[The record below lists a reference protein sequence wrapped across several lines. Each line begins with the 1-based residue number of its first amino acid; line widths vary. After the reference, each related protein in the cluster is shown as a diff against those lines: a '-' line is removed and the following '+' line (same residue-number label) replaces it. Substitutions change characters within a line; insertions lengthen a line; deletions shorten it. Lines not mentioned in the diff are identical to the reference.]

1 MCRSFVAGKCSYG
14 SKCRFSHDIMPD
26 QKGQSST
33 THGSRNIRRSAP
45 PENTELLFWCRKL
58 GRPGEKESRPFFE
71 GELFDFCE
79 TALTLMSLRE
89 SDSRHQVI
97 TSLADE
103 AGLARI
109 REVMEL
115 QFGRHTLEKA
125 VELVTRATLPI
136 LQVVT
141 HKEVLSSLVLET
153 STGTIF
159 NVMYGIQGRRAVDF
173 YEGLIKLLQQISSM
187 ELLDEQTYILSLSA
201 ALAVLSQIIE
211 CNQTANLVGE
221 FHGFLKEFTHL
232 LSLVSLQSTNN
243 LRAQDAVRYITKIR
257 NRLEFGATIT
267 TDSDHSALSVAGV
280 GFEIGIDGPGRLSS
294 QGPRHDNDHE
304 DICKIQIMPT
314 AEEIRS
320 ARLEYLPTTDTTKLH
335 IMGVKGLLD
344 RQFRL
349 LREDTIGQLR
359 DCVQCVLE
367 ELTTPGREPGANQRT
382 EHGTRYLVYKSV
394 VLSDILFEM
403 KQNRGL
409 QVVAEFDQPL
419 PVKSMRRKEDR
430 QRWWSETKQLQVD
443 SLLCLLDSNG
453 RSVFLSVSQREE
465 VAITAEPF
473 DDLSVGP
480 NDVELLINFRPQ
492 GVQNVQTDVLL
503 TGSNMARNLWNNQNR
518 CAVTLQL
525 VDLVTH
531 GISEIIGRSHSE
543 IAITQVLVEFPGVL
557 LPSFRPTLEA
567 LQAMSSNLNIPFAD
581 MIAPAHSDD
590 ENSVQIGPPA
600 YALQPTFTFDLRPIT
615 NNHDLFLDSR
625 KPFNIHSLLK
635 HSSLDEAQGAAL
647 VNALGRSLALIQG
660 PPGTGKS
667 YVAVQ
672 VVKVLLARREEAEMG
687 PIICVCY
694 TNHALDQFLEQILS
708 QGTKKIIRLGAG
720 SKSKALEPFNLRN
733 ISQDTED
740 TKVGRKS
747 VWQAH
752 KALETAGKEIASLLQ
767 DLKRSAT
774 TTFIKRYLEGSY
786 PHYAN
791 ELFQI
796 TDEDGFTIVQNE
808 RRDPIQHW
816 LFGGTHSL
824 FGSHIRTLQEL
835 RSCHLFSINQEER
848 AILHKS
854 WVATIRESLTDE
866 LSAAI
871 DDFVESR
878 DDLNR
883 CRRDRDLRCLEQA
896 HLIGLTTSGL
906 ARNADLLRRLAP
918 KVLMCE
924 EAGEI
929 LEAHTVTA
937 FLPTIEHAIL
947 IGDHEQ
953 LRPQVQNYELSME
966 SPRGRKYSLD
976 VSLFERLI
984 RCPDSNTR
992 IPYDTLEVQR
1002 RMDPSISRLIRNTI
1016 YPKLKDHEVV
1026 EDYPSVVGMRR
1037 RLFWLDHRVPEGH
1050 GDPSQLSSTSHWNDW
1065 EVELLVALVTHL
1077 VRQGIYKNEEI
1088 AVLTPYVR
1096 QLQMIRN
1103 VLGTIFDIVIGER
1116 DVEELE
1122 KEESSKLTTESMNTG
1137 TRLNNVPVVQKAALS
1152 QRLRIATVDNFQG
1165 EEADVVIISLVRS
1178 NEKRS
1183 CGFLR
1188 TTNRINVLLR

>member
-1 MCRSFVAGKCSYG
+1 MCRYFVAGQCSYG
-14 SKCRFSHDIMPD
+14 SKCRYSHAITSD
-26 QKGQSST
+26 QEGGSSN
-33 THGSRNIRRSAP
+33 THGSQNIPRSAP
-45 PENTELLFWCRKL
+45 PENTELVFWCRKL
-58 GRPGEKESRPFFE
+58 GRPGEKESRLFFE

-79 TALTLMSLRE
+79 TALILMSLRE
-89 SDSRHQVI
+89 SHSRHQVI
-97 TSLADE
+97 TSLANE

-115 QFGRHTLEKA
+115 RFSRYTLEKA
-125 VELVTRATLPI
+125 VELFTRATLPM
-136 LQVVT
+136 LRVVT
-141 HKEVLSSLVLET
+141 HREVLSSLVLEA
-153 STGTIF
+153 SKGTIF
-159 NVMYGIQGRRAVDF
+159 NVMYGIEGRRAIVF

-187 ELLDEQTYILSLSA
+187 ELLDEETYILSLSA

-211 CNQTANLVGE
+211 CNQTANLVEE
-221 FHGFLKEFTHL
+221 FHGFLEELTQLLGPEFIR
-232 LSLVSLQSTNN
+232 STSS
-243 LRAQDAVRYITKIR
+243 LRAQDAVRHVTKIR
-257 NRLEFGATIT
+257 NRLEFGASIVTGV
-267 TDSDHSALSVAGV
+267 DHPALPTAFA
-280 GFEIGIDGPGRLSS
+280 GFEIGIDGPGRLSP

-304 DICKIQIMPT
+304 DICNIQIMPT
-314 AEEIRS
+314 AGEIRS
-320 ARLEYLPTTDTTKLH
+320 ARLEYLPTTDTAKLH
-335 IMGVKGLLD
+335 EEGLKGLLD

-359 DCVQCVLE
+359 DCVQSVLE
-367 ELTTPGREPGANQRT
+367 ELTTPGRVPGTNQKT
-382 EHGTRYLVYKSV
+382 KHGTRYLVYKSI
-394 VLSDILFEM
+394 VLSDVLFEM
-403 KQNRGL
+403 KQARDL
-409 QVVAEFDQPL
+409 QVIAEFDQPF
-419 PVKSMRRKEDR
+419 PVRTMRGQEER

-443 SLLCLLDSNG
+443 SLLCLVDSNG
-453 RSVFLSVSQREE
+453 RSVFLSVSQREG
-465 VAITAEPF
+465 VTTSADPL
-473 DDLSVGP
+473 DGLPGGP
-480 NDVELLINFRPQ
+480 NEAQIPMSYGSQILH
-492 GVQNVQTDVLL
+492 NVQTDIIS
-503 TGSNMARNLWNNQNR
+503 TGKNRARNLWSDQNR

-543 IAITQVLVEFPGVL
+543 ISISQVLVEFPGVL

-567 LQAMSSNLNIPFAD
+567 LQAMSNNLNVPFAD
-581 MIAPAHSDD
+581 MIAPAHSDG
-590 ENSVQIGPPA
+590 ENLVQIGPPA
-600 YALQPTFTFDLRPIT
+600 YALQPGFTFDLWPIT
-615 NNHDLFLDSR
+615 DNHDLYLDPR
-625 KPFNIHSLLK
+625 KAFDIDILLK
-635 HSSLDEAQGAAL
+635 HSTLDEAQGTAL
-647 VNALGRSLALIQG
+647 VNALGKSLALIQG

-672 VVKVLLARREEAEMG
+672 AVKVLLARREEAEMG

-720 SKSKALEPFNLRN
+720 SKSEALEPFNLRN
-733 ISQDTED
+733 ISRDTED
-740 TKVGRKS
+740 TKVGRNA

-752 KALETAGKEIASLLQ
+752 KDLETAGKEIASLLR
-767 DLKRSAT
+767 DLKQSAT
-774 TTFIKRYLEGSY
+774 TTFIKKYLEGSY
-786 PHYAN
+786 PHHAN
-791 ELFQI
+791 ELFQT

-808 RRDPIQHW
+808 RRDPIQQW
-816 LFGGTHSL
+816 LFRGMHPRLGLHA
-824 FGSHIRTLQEL
+824 RALQEL
-835 RSCHLFSINQEER
+835 HSCQLLSMNQEER
-848 AILHKS
+848 AILHNS
-854 WVATIRESLTDE
+854 WIAAIRESLTTE
-866 LSAAI
+866 LSTAI
-871 DDFVESR
+871 DNFVESR

-906 ARNADLLRRLAP
+906 ARNADLLRRVAP

-953 LRPQVQNYELSME
+953 LRPQVQNYDLSME
-966 SPRGRKYSLD
+966 NPRGRKYSLD

-984 RCPDSNTR
+984 RHPDSNTR

-1016 YPKLKDHEVV
+1016 YPKLKDHEDVK
-1026 EDYPSVVGMRR
+1026 DYPSVVGLRK
-1037 RLFWLDHRVPEGH
+1037 RLFWLDHRVPEGQ

-1065 EVELLVALVTHL
+1065 EVELLAALVTHL
-1077 VRQGIYKNEEI
+1077 VRQGTYKNEEI
-1088 AVLTPYVR
+1088 AILTPYVR
-1096 QLQMIRN
+1096 QLQKIRN
-1103 VLGTIFDIVIGER
+1103 TLGTIFDIVIGER

-1122 KEESSKLTTESMNTG
+1122 REESSKVTTESINTEI
-1137 TRLNNVPVVQKAALS
+1137 RLNTVPVVQKAALS

-1165 EEADVVIISLVRS
+1165 EEADVVVISLVRS

>member
-1 MCRSFVAGKCSYG
+1 M
-14 SKCRFSHDIMPD
+14 
-26 QKGQSST
+26 
-33 THGSRNIRRSAP
+33 
-45 PENTELLFWCRKL
+45 
-58 GRPGEKESRPFFE
+58 SRPFSP

-115 QFGRHTLEKA
+115 QFDRYTLEKA
-125 VELVTRATLPI
+125 VKLFTRATLPI
-136 LQVVT
+136 LRVIT

-153 STGTIF
+153 SRGTIF
-159 NVMYGIQGRRAVDF
+159 NVMYGIQGGRAVFF
-173 YEGLIKLLQQISSM
+173 YEGLIKLLQQIS
-187 ELLDEQTYILSLSA
+187 LRKLVDEQTYILSLSV

-211 CNQTANLVGE
+211 CNQTANLVEE
-221 FHGFLKEFTHL
+221 FHGFLEEFTQL
-232 LSLVSLQSTNN
+232 LNPVSMNSTNS
-243 LRAQDAVRYITKIR
+243 LRAQDAVRYVTKIR

-267 TDSDHSALSVAGV
+267 THADNPALPAVYA

-320 ARLEYLPTTDTTKLH
+320 VHLEYLPTTDITKLH
-335 IMGVKGLLD
+335 IGGIKGLLD

-367 ELTTPGREPGANQRT
+367 ELTTPGREPGTNQKI
-382 EHGTRYLVYKSV
+382 EHGTRYHVYNSV
-394 VLSDILFEM
+394 VLSDVLFEM

-409 QVVAEFDQPL
+409 QVVAEFDQSY
-419 PVKSMRRKEDR
+419 PVKTMRRKDDR

-443 SLLCLLDSNG
+443 SLLCLVDSSG
-453 RSVFLSVSQREE
+453 RSVFLSVSQREG
-465 VAITAEPF
+465 VATNADPF
-473 DDLSVGP
+473 DGLPGAP
-480 NDVELLINFRPQ
+480 NDAQLPTTFGSQ
-492 GVQNVQTDVLL
+492 GLQNVKTDVPL
-503 TGSNMARNLWNNQNR
+503 TGKTTARDLWTDQNR

-543 IAITQVLVEFPGVL
+543 TVVSQVLVEFPGVL

-567 LQAMSSNLNIPFAD
+567 LQAMSSNLNVPFAD
-581 MIAPAHSDD
+581 MIAPVHLDD
-590 ENSVQIGPPA
+590 ESSVQIGPPA
-600 YALQPTFTFDLRPIT
+600 YALQPGFTFDLWPIT
-615 NNHDLFLDSR
+615 NNHDLYLDPQ
-625 KPFNIHSLLK
+625 KAFDTNHLLK

-672 VVKVLLARREEAEMG
+672 AVKILLARREEAEMG

-733 ISQDTED
+733 ISHDTED
-740 TKVGRKS
+740 TKVGRKA

-752 KALETAGKEIASLLQ
+752 KDLETAGKEIASLLQ
-767 DLKRSAT
+767 GLKRSAT
-774 TTFIKRYLEGSY
+774 TTFVKSYLENSH

-791 ELFQI
+791 ELFQT
-796 TDEDGFTIVQNE
+796 TDDDGFTFVQNE
-808 RRDPIQHW
+808 RRDPIQRW
-816 LFGGTHSL
+816 LFGGQPSQ
-824 FGSHIRTLQEL
+824 FGFRIRALQEL
-835 RSCHLFSINQEER
+835 RSCRLFSMNQEER

-854 WVATIRESLTDE
+854 WITAIRESFTDE
-866 LSAAI
+866 LNAAI
-871 DDFVESR
+871 DDFVKSR

-953 LRPQVQNYELSME
+953 LRPQIQNYELSME
-966 SPRGRKYSLD
+966 NPRGRKYSLD

-984 RCPDSNTR
+984 RHPESNMR

-1016 YPKLKDHEVV
+1016 YPNLKDHEVV
-1026 EDYPSVVGMRR
+1026 EDYPSVVGMRK
-1037 RLFWLDHRVPEGH
+1037 RLFWLDHRVPEGL
-1050 GDPSQLSSTSHWNDW
+1050 GDPSQLSATSHWNNW

-1077 VRQGIYKNEEI
+1077 VRQGVYKSEEI
-1088 AVLTPYVR
+1088 AILTPYVR
-1096 QLQMIRN
+1096 QLQIIRSA
-1103 VLGTIFDIVIGER
+1103 LGSTFDIVIGER
-1116 DVEELE
+1116 DFEELE
-1122 KEESSKLTTESMNTG
+1122 KQESSKISPENMSTEV
-1137 TRLNNVPVVQKAALS
+1137 RLNTVPDVQKAALS

-1165 EEADVVIISLVRS
+1165 EESDVVIISLVRS